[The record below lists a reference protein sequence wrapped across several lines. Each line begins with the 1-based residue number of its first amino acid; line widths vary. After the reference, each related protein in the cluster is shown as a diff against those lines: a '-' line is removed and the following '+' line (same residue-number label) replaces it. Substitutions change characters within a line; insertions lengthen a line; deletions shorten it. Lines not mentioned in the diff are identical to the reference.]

1 MKFKVKRTDLHRI
14 NISLHPD
21 VYRKL
26 VPQAELL
33 YNAFI
38 SLHRGDI
45 TPATKQFLT
54 SSLKLLAY

>member
-1 MKFKVKRTDLHRI
+1 MA
-14 NISLHPD
+14 
-21 VYRKL
+21 RKL

-38 SLHRGDI
+38 SLRLGDI

-54 SSLKLLAY
+54 SSLKLPAY